1 MDTKSLERR
10 FKILTFLYMQL
21 GVENDVLEKL
31 SNIFDNGDY
40 VEFESRI
47 TEIEEKVIDVL
58 EH

>member
-21 GVENDVLEKL
+21 GVDNDVLEKL